1 MLKNGRPYHLPQL
14 NMDYSIVLEK
24 LGNENIN
31 YNIIELSPSENDEIK
46 PSQVIVYSDE
56 ISGVILDDNKP
67 IWISSDNHIC
77 DGHHRYFKSMFDK
90 ISIKCVKI
98 NLNHKDACRILNKIQ
113 DIYDYEQSQGLEE
126 VQVQDTINFYGD
138 DENQFLNSL
147 EEDNIAIQ
155 SESETPI
162 KNQKTLIGYRQSPI
176 KENSVIGNFFTLKPV
191 EGYDKYEIEFN
202 NLMDTN
208 SLGVTYKDGQ
218 DPIDIL
224 AKSWFPNINF
234 EKLSTKHNTTPINL
248 KTKAVA
254 EKAMKMGYDGIKYG
268 DTIIQGLK

>member
-1 MLKNGRPYHLPQL
+1 MIDMRYKPHFLPQVHAPY
-14 NMDYSIVLEK
+14 DIVLQK
-24 LGNENIN
+24 LDEEGVDYTNVEVDPE
-31 YNIIELSPSENDEIK
+31 ELTPL
-46 PSQVIVYSDE
+46 QGIVFSDD
-56 ISGVILDDNKP
+56 IGKVSIDDTNP
-67 IWISSDNHIC
+67 IWISSDMQVL
-77 DGHHRYFKSMFDK
+77 DGHHRMVRALLDN
-90 ISIKCVKI
+90 IPIKAIKI
-98 NLNHKDACRILNKIQ
+98 NANHKDACRILNKIQ
-113 DIYDYEQSQGLEE
+113 DLYEYEKSQGLEE
-126 VQVQDTINFYGD
+126 VQTQDAINFYGG

-147 EEDNIAIQ
+147 EEDNIALQ
-155 SESETPI
+155 TDSPT

-191 EGYDKYEIEFN
+191 EGFDKYEIEFD

-234 EKLSTKHNTTPINL
+234 EKLSSQHNTTPINL

>member
-24 LGNENIN
+24 LDDEGID
-31 YNIIELSPSENDEIK
+31 YKIIELSPNENDGII
-46 PSQVIVYSDE
+46 PSQLIVYSDE
-56 ISGVILDDNKP
+56 ISGVNLDDNHP

-77 DGHHRYFKSMFDK
+77 DGHHRYFKGMFENK
-90 ISIKCVKI
+90 PVIGVQI
-98 NLNHKDACRILNKIQ
+98 NLSEKDACRTLNKIQ
-113 DIYDYEQSQGLEE
+113 DLYEYEQSQGLEE
-126 VQVQDTINFYGD
+126 VQSQDAINFYGD

-147 EEDNIAIQ
+147 EEDNLELQA
-155 SESETPI
+155 EAPA
-162 KNQKTLIGYRQSPI
+162 KNQQTLVGYRQSPI

-191 EGYDKYEIEFN
+191 EGFDKYEIEFD

-234 EKLSTKHNTTPINL
+234 EKLSTVHNTTPINL